1 MRRPLLRSAG
11 VLALVLALSG
21 FASLEALFAPAAVLL
36 ERWTAHDPA
45 STDDIDHGPWDRFL
59 AAYVAANTDGVNRMA
74 YGSVSE
80 ADRKA
85 LDAYIG
91 GLAAVPI
98 SRYSR
103 PRQMAYWIN
112 LYNALTVRLI
122 LDHYPVR
129 SIRDISAGFFSP
141 GPWNL
146 DLVQVEDEDLSLND
160 IEHGILRPIW
170 RDARIHY
177 AVNCAA
183 IGCPSLPRSAFRAD
197 TMDDL
202 LDTAARAYVNHP
214 RGVRFDGDSLIV
226 SSIYVWYQED
236 FGDTDQGVIAHLKR
250 FAGPELS
257 AKLEKAG
264 EISDHDYDWSLNG
277 GP

>member
-129 SIRDISAGFFSP
+129 SIRDISASCALSGATPASITP
-141 GPWNL
+141 STAPPSAAPACLDQPSGRTPWTI
-146 DLVQVEDEDLSLND
+146 SWT
-160 IEHGILRPIW
+160 P
-170 RDARIHY
+170 
-177 AVNCAA
+177 
-183 IGCPSLPRSAFRAD
+183 
-197 TMDDL
+197 
-202 LDTAARAYVNHP
+202 P
-214 RGVRFDGDSLIV
+214 RGPTSTTPG
-226 SSIYVWYQED
+226 
-236 FGDTDQGVIAHLKR
+236 A
-250 FAGPELS
+250 S
-257 AKLEKAG
+257 ASTATA
-264 EISDHDYDWSLNG
+264 
-277 GP
+277 